1 MQPENRKGTRR
12 RAVSLGA
19 RIASADT
26 SIVQHCKMVD
36 VCDTG
41 ARLVCTGAEK
51 VPDRFTLVLSHDGRL
66 VRECKVVWRSP
77 NAIGVEF
84 LPKGAA
90 ESASIGADTRDG
102 GA

>member
-12 RAVSLGA
+12 RVVSLGA
-19 RIASADT
+19 RIAAAGT
-26 SIVQHCKMVD
+26 SLVQCKMVD

-41 ARLVCTGAEK
+41 ARLICAEAEK
-51 VPDRFTLVLSHDGRL
+51 VPDSFRLILSHDGRL
-66 VRECKVVWRSP
+66 VRECRVVWRST

-84 LPKGAA
+84 MPNGATQ
-90 ESASIGADTRDG
+90 SASTGADARDG